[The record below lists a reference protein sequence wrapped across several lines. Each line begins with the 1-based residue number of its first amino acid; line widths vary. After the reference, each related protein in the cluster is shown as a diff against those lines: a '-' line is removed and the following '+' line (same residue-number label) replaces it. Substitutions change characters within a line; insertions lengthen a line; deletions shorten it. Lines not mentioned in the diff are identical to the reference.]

1 MQGSVSNVELLERC
15 KSEMDQSGVMHH
27 RFLTRFEERMLSREE
42 LSAFMIQWYKTAT
55 AHRRAFP
62 GLIGNIKDDEIR
74 FELIEILYEEYGNG
88 DRTRIHGK
96 LLARLLRAL
105 DLTLDHVVAV
115 KALPAVSQFNVA
127 ISDIWFNGE
136 HSFAFGLHFGL
147 EYLASSQQA
156 YCARGMR
163 KYRFLSEEDREYFD
177 LHAEAEIRHVAYS
190 ENGFLHYAEDEEQ
203 REKLVAGVREAIA
216 LLRALW
222 DEFDGLLFS
231 SVVAAEPLTLVSS
244 C

>member
-1 MQGSVSNVELLERC
+1 MQAASTSKVLKDC
-15 KSEMDQSGVMHH
+15 KREMDQSGVMHH
-27 RFLTRFEERMLSREE
+27 RFLTRFEERILTRNE
-42 LSAFMIQWYKTAT
+42 LASFMAQWYKTAT

-62 GLIGNIKDDEIR
+62 GLIGNIKNDEIR

-96 LLARLLRAL
+96 LLERLLHAL
-105 DLTLDHVVAV
+105 DLTLYQVASTRT
-115 KALPAVSQFNVA
+115 LPAVDRFNSTL
-127 ISDIWFNGE
+127 SDIWFNGE

-163 KYRFLSEEDREYFD
+163 KYSFLTEHDREYFD
-177 LHAEAEIRHVAYS
+177 LHAEAEIRHIAYS
-190 ENGFLHYAEDEEQ
+190 EKGFLHYAGELEA
-203 REKLVAGVREAIA
+203 RTRLLNGVREATN

-222 DEFDGLLFS
+222 DEFDEMLFS
-231 SVVAAEPLTLVSS
+231 PVVKEHLELEFVS
-244 C
+244 